1 MVEVWRHTHFFG
13 GGNICEWS
21 SDIMAHIDHGEPF
34 SSIFLRLDVGLSEE
48 EFLKF
53 QEDLEELGY
62 FPEMRRVAGIGDSAY
77 AQESGLDVFKG
88 DTKIGLGVVVKD
100 EPDLDAAKEV
110 ALIALRRWPSALV
123 EPWPNLTS
131 SSP

>member
-1 MVEVWRHTHFFG
+1 
-13 GGNICEWS
+13 
-21 SDIMAHIDHGEPF
+21 MAHIDHGEPF